1 MWNNFHFAEMHR
13 QMQEAFRMAVENDG
27 LAVTENGP
35 LFTESQLL
43 AASSESQLLA
53 AASESQLLVA
63 NVGEAFRERS
73 FADEL

>member
-1 MWNNFHFAEMHR
+1 MHR

-35 LFTESQLL
+35 LASGNQLL
-43 AASSESQLLA
+43 EAAENGALPG
-53 AASESQLLVA
+53 ESQLLVA

>member
-27 LAVTENGP
+27 LAVTENGS

-43 AASSESQLLA
+43 AASSESQLL
-53 AASESQLLVA
+53 VA
-63 NVGEAFRERS
+63 NVGEAFRERG
-73 FADEL
+73 FVDEL

>member
-43 AASSESQLLA
+43 AA
-53 AASESQLLVA
+53 ASESQLLVA
-63 NVGEAFRERS
+63 NVGEAFRERG
-73 FADEL
+73 FVDEL

>member
-1 MWNNFHFAEMHR
+1 MWNNFHSAEMRR

-43 AASSESQLLA
+43 AASSESQLL
-53 AASESQLLVA
+53 VA
-63 NVGEAFRERS
+63 NVGEAFRERG
-73 FADEL
+73 FVDEL